1 MLSSQTSFLA
11 FQAVKFMLSG
21 DHMRLMIRSLMEAA
35 GEIEVSLYVQ
45 LADYLHMH
53 GMVTSIVLFQQDNA
67 I

>member
-1 MLSSQTSFLA
+1 
-11 FQAVKFMLSG
+11 
-21 DHMRLMIRSLMEAA
+21 MRLMIGSLMEAA

-53 GMVTSIVLFQQDNA
+53 GMVTSIVVLFQQDNA